1 MNRFASNSLP
11 SHIQFTNTKLIMFAK
26 VILLF
31 VALVAFTAAFAP
43 APRFAARSAL
53 AAANPNC
60 DEYKVDKNGRCP
72 GDTGYVS
79 FVKDNVPKDFAVSLL
94 LAMKSMC

>member
-1 MNRFASNSLP
+1 MAIFNP
-11 SHIQFTNTKLIMFAK
+11 PPYTNTMFAK

-43 APRFAARSAL
+43 APRFAMRTSL
-53 AAANPNC
+53 NDKNTC
-60 DEYKVDKNGRCP
+60 DEYKRDKKGRCP

-79 FVKDNVPKDFAVSLL
+79 FVKQDVPKDFAVS
-94 LAMKSMC
+94 STTT

>member
-1 MNRFASNSLP
+1 
-11 SHIQFTNTKLIMFAK
+11 MFAK

-43 APRFAARSAL
+43 APRFAARTFL
-53 AAANPNC
+53 ADVNAC
-60 DEYKVDKNGRCP
+60 DEYKRDKKGRCP

-79 FVKDNVPKDFAVSLL
+79 FVKDNVPKDFAVS
-94 LAMKSMC
+94 

>member
-1 MNRFASNSLP
+1 
-11 SHIQFTNTKLIMFAK
+11 MFAK

-43 APRFAARSAL
+43 APRFAARSSL
-53 AAANPNC
+53 FAAKSEC
-60 DEYKVDKNGRCP
+60 DEYKRDKKGKCP

-79 FVKDNVPKDFAVSLL
+79 FVKDNVPKDFAVSL
-94 LAMKSMC
+94 

>member
-11 SHIQFTNTKLIMFAK
+11 SHIQFTNTKLNMFAK

-53 AAANPNC
+53 AAAC
-60 DEYKVDKNGRCP
+60 DDYKVDKNGRCP